1 MHFAGLSCNSS
12 PGQDLADTS
21 RSQTLGI
28 HGVSGRVAHVVDE
41 ISLSLDTSIPQFS
54 ERSEKC
60 LSLSIAIGKVRR
72 PCHDKKIHV
81 VVQDFSKWLTA
92 PGQQP

>member
-1 MHFAGLSCNSS
+1 MK
-12 PGQDLADTS
+12 
-21 RSQTLGI
+21 
-28 HGVSGRVAHVVDE
+28 

-81 VVQDFSKWLTA
+81 VVQDFSKWLIA